1 MTRQTTRKAK
11 KATGTTKTTGD
22 TFVFLG
28 PTLPVDAAQRIL
40 ARAAYLPPAAV
51 GDVYL
56 LARRLAGRRRPARI
70 AIVDGYFERM
80 AAVWHKEILYALEQG
95 IAVYGA
101 SSMGALRAAELHPYG
116 MIGVG
121 RVFADFRAGRLTDD
135 DEVAVAHAPAEY
147 GYAGISEAMVNV
159 RAGLEQ
165 ARKRGLIGVRTHDTL
180 VRLAKQQFYRERTW
194 DSTIAAGR
202 AAGVR
207 GRELDALAAFVA
219 RRRPD
224 VKAADA
230 RALLRRLAREPL
242 PARKPRG
249 SWRMARTWFWERFTE
264 LAEEREIAGD
274 DGALREA

>member
-1 MTRQTTRKAK
+1 MTRQRTPETTS
-11 KATGTTKTTGD
+11 D

-28 PTLPVDAAQRIL
+28 PTLPVAAAQRIL
-40 ARAAYLPPAAV
+40 ADAAYLPPASV

-56 LARRLAGRRRPARI
+56 LARRLARRRRPARI

-95 IAVYGA
+95 VMVYGA
-101 SSMGALRAAELHPYG
+101 SSMGALRAAELHAYG
-116 MIGVG
+116 MVGVG

-147 GYAGISEAMVNV
+147 GYAAASEAMVNL
-159 RAGLEQ
+159 RAGLAL
-165 ARKRGLIGVRTHDTL
+165 ARKRGLIGARTHDTL
-180 VRLAKQQFYRERTW
+180 VRLVKQTFYRERTW
-194 DSTIAAGR
+194 DGVIAAGH

-207 GRELDALAAFVA
+207 ARELDALAALVA

-242 PARKPRG
+242 PARKPTV
-249 SWRMARTWFWERFTE
+249 SWRMARTWFWDRFTE
-264 LAEEREIAGD
+264 LAEEAEGT
-274 DGALREA
+274 EA